1 PPLTT
6 SNFTLSLHDA
16 LSDLDYFSR
25 QDNCVYKLRASGP
38 EMVVELRHCPDSGVV
53 QDVDI
58 NHPHRTL
65 RRMKTMITKWG
76 KAHGALVMIEPKK
89 TWSENPKADP
99 KHALR
104 VAFAECGQIT
114 QFLHDDNEETFEDRV
129 KNAVL
134 DLRSDFG
141 V

>member
-76 KAHGALVMIEPKK
+76 KAHGALVMI
-89 TWSENPKADP
+89 
-99 KHALR
+99 
-104 VAFAECGQIT
+104 
-114 QFLHDDNEETFEDRV
+114 DRKSTRLNSSHV
-129 KNAVL
+129 KISYAV
-134 DLRSDFG
+134 
-141 V
+141 